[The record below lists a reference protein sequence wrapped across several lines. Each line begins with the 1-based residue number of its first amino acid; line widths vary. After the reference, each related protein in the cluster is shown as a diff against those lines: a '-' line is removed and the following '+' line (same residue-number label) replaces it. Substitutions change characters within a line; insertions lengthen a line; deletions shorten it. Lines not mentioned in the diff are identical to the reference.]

1 MKRNICVFF
10 FLAFAFL
17 IFSQASKLKPYLSI
31 PIIDLNNE
39 TSRQVIVDREEGQY
53 LGHPT
58 TVLLEDGKTIL
69 IVYPKGH
76 GKGEIV
82 YKRSTDGGLTW
93 GERLHVPESW
103 KTSKEVPTIF
113 RVTDQ
118 HDKKRLILFS
128 GLYPAR
134 LSHSEDDGLTWSEL
148 ENAGDWGG
156 IVVMGA
162 IVPLKTGKGQY
173 MALFHDDMRFFSA
186 NGQQTFDADVKI
198 NKDRLFTLYKTF
210 STDGGM
216 TWSGPVQILS
226 RRDMNLCEPGILRSP
241 DGKQLAVLLRENS
254 RRYNSQIIFSYD
266 EGKTFSEPRPLPNE
280 LNGDRHV
287 LKYAPDGRVLVVFRD
302 ISPLGFRPDLEKVA
316 KERNEINISAVA
328 AETGQGSPTEGDW
341 VGWVGTWNDL
351 VTGAKGQYRIRFK
364 DNYHSWD
371 CCYPGVELLDDG
383 TFVITTYGHWEKNK
397 ESYILSERFR
407 LDELDKKLRMNN

>member
-1 MKRNICVFF
+1 LKKVTSAFIL
-10 FLAFAFL
+10 LAFSLL
-17 IFSQASKLKPYLSI
+17 IFSQDRNPVPYLSI

-69 IVYPKGH
+69 TVYPKGH

-82 YKRSTDGGLTW
+82 YKRSSDGGITW
-93 GERLHVPESW
+93 SERLPVPESW
-103 KTSKEVPTIF
+103 KTSKEVPAIF
-113 RVTDQ
+113 RVTGPDG
-118 HDKKRLILFS
+118 KKRLILFS

-134 LSHSEDDGLTWSEL
+134 IARSEDDGLTWSEL

-162 IVPLKTGKGQY
+162 VIALKTGKGHY
-173 MALFHDDMRFFSA
+173 MALFHDDMRYFTSD
-186 NGQQTFDADVKI
+186 GQKTYDADVRV
-198 NKDRLFTLYKTF
+198 NKERLFTLYKTF
-210 STDGGM
+210 SVDGGI
-216 TWSGPVQILS
+216 TWSKPTEILS

-266 EGKTFSEPRPLPNE
+266 EGNTWSDPRPLPNE

-302 ISPLGFRPDLEKVA
+302 ISPIGVRPDLERA
-316 KERNEINISAVA
+316 AEERNEVNISSVA

-341 VGWVGTWNDL
+341 AGWVGTWNDL
-351 VTGAKGQYRIRFK
+351 INGAKGQYRIRFK

-371 CCYPGVELLDDG
+371 CCYPGVELLPDG
-383 TFVITTYGHWEKNK
+383 TFVVTTYGHWEKDK

-407 LDELDKKLRMNN
+407 LDELDNKLKMNN